1 MYFPVADIELS
12 PFIPPLVA
20 CVISFFTSMAGVSG
34 AFLLLPFQVSV
45 LGFTSPAV
53 SSTNH
58 LFNIVAIPSG
68 IYRFIKEGRMLWPLT
83 WLVVIGTL
91 PGVLAGVL
99 IRITYLPSPR
109 AFKLFV
115 GLVLLYI
122 GIKLC
127 LDIIKQKDCSS
138 NSQTG
143 KKGTPSKFTISDTR
157 LSLQSL
163 RYSFNGE
170 TYTVNTFSVICLSL
184 IVGLIGGIYGIGGGA
199 IIAPFFVTIYK
210 LPIHTVAGASLM
222 GTFFTSAIGVAFFQL
237 LATSPLAAT
246 QQIAPD
252 YKLGLLFGAGGVVGI
267 YLGARAQRFFPAK
280 TIKIILAAA
289 LLFTAGKY
297 ILFG

>member
-1 MYFPVADIELS
+1 MYFPVADLELS

-20 CVISFFTSMAGVSG
+20 CCISFFTSMAGVSG

-58 LFNIVAIPSG
+58 LFNVIAIPSG
-68 IYRFIKEGRMLWPLT
+68 IYRFIKEGRMVWPLT

-99 IRITYLPSPR
+99 IRITYLPSPK
-109 AFKLFV
+109 AFKIFV

-122 GIKLC
+122 GIKLV
-127 LDIIKQKDCSS
+127 LDVVQQRHSKQQETTNQQS
-138 NSQTG
+138 T
-143 KKGTPSKFTISDTR
+143 TTFAISDTR
-157 LSLQSL
+157 LTWKSL
-163 RYSFNGE
+163 YYNFEGH
-170 TYTVNTFSVICLSL
+170 TYQANTFSIISLSL

-199 IIAPFFVTIYK
+199 IIAPFFVTIFR

-222 GTFFTSAIGVAFFQL
+222 GTFITSAAGVVFFQIL
-237 LATSPLAAT
+237 SRSPLAGM

-252 YKLGLLFGAGGVVGI
+252 YRLGLLFGLGGAVGI
-267 YLGARAQRFFPAK
+267 YLGARAQRYFPARFIK
-280 TIKIILAAA
+280 TILAAG
-289 LLFTAGKY
+289 LLFTAIKY
-297 ILFG
+297 LLFS

>member
-45 LGFTSPAV
+45 LGFNSPAV

-58 LFNIVAIPSG
+58 LFNIIAIPGG

-91 PGVLAGVL
+91 PGVISGVL
-99 IRITYLPSPR
+99 IRIIYLPSPE
-109 AFKLFV
+109 AFKIFV

-127 LDIIKQKDCSS
+127 LDLLKKTPVVKKQK
-138 NSQTG
+138 
-143 KKGTPSKFTISDTR
+143 TPTEFTITNAR
-157 LSLQSL
+157 VNPKSLQ
-163 RYSFNGE
+163 YTFNGKD
-170 TYTVNTFSVICLSL
+170 YQVNTLSIIGLSL

-210 LPIHTVAGASLM
+210 LPVHTVAGASLM
-222 GTFFTSAIGVAFFQL
+222 GTFITSAIGVVVFQL
-237 LATSPLAAT
+237 LSTSSLAAT
-246 QQIAPD
+246 QHIAPD
-252 YKLGLLFGAGGVVGI
+252 YRLGILFGLGGVVGI

-280 TIKIILAAA
+280 IIKTILAAA
-289 LLFTAGKY
+289 LLFTAAKY
-297 ILFG
+297 ILFN

>member
-20 CVISFFTSMAGVSG
+20 CTISFFTSMAGVSG

-58 LFNIVAIPSG
+58 LFNIIAIPGG

-91 PGVLAGVL
+91 PGVIAGVL
-99 IRITYLPSPR
+99 IRIIYLPSPET
-109 AFKLFV
+109 FKIFV

-127 LDIIKQKDCSS
+127 LDLIRY
-138 NSQTG
+138 
-143 KKGTPSKFTISDTR
+143 KKPAEKAAATTEFTISNSR
-157 LSLQSL
+157 LSIHSLQ
-163 RYSFNGE
+163 YSFNGCN
-170 TYTVNTFSVICLSL
+170 YQVNTFSVICLSL

-199 IIAPFFVTIYK
+199 IIAPFFVTIYR

-222 GTFFTSAIGVAFFQL
+222 GTFITSAIGVLFFQYL
-237 LATSPLAAT
+237 STSPLAAT

-252 YKLGLLFGAGGVVGI
+252 YRLGLLFGLGGVIGI
-267 YLGARAQRFFPAK
+267 YLGARAQRYFPAK
-280 TIKIILAAA
+280 IIKTILAAT
-289 LLFTAGKY
+289 LLLTAMRY
-297 ILFG
+297 IFSS

>member
-34 AFLLLPFQVSV
+34 AFLLLPFQVSI
-45 LGFTSPAV
+45 LGFSSPAV

-58 LFNIVAIPSG
+58 LFNIVAIPAG
-68 IYRFIKEGRMLWPLT
+68 VYRFIKEGRMLWPLT
-83 WLVVIGTL
+83 LLVVIGTL
-91 PGVLAGVL
+91 PGVIAGVL
-99 IRITYLPSPR
+99 IRILYLPSPE
-109 AFKLFV
+109 AFKIFV

-127 LDIIKQKDCSS
+127 LDLIKQKKPDKASDNTKEFKIS
-138 NSQTG
+138 ESQL
-143 KKGTPSKFTISDTR
+143 SIH
-157 LSLQSL
+157 SLQ
-163 RYSFNGE
+163 YCFNGHA
-170 TYTVNTFSVICLSL
+170 YKINTLSVISLSL

-222 GTFFTSAIGVAFFQL
+222 GTFITSFIGVLFFQL
-237 LATSPLAAT
+237 LSFSSLAST

-252 YKLGLLFGAGGVVGI
+252 YRLGLLFGLGGIIGI
-267 YLGARAQRFFPAK
+267 YLGARAQRYFSAK
-280 TIKIILAAA
+280 IIKTILAAT
-289 LLFTAGKY
+289 LLFTAVKY
-297 ILFG
+297 IFFS

>member
-34 AFLLLPFQVSV
+34 AFLLLPFQVSF
-45 LGFTSPAV
+45 LGFNSPAV

-58 LFNIVAIPSG
+58 LYNIVAIPGG

-91 PGVLAGVL
+91 PGVIAGVL
-99 IRITYLPSPR
+99 IRILYLPSPE
-109 AFKLFV
+109 AFRIFV

-127 LDIIKQKDCSS
+127 IDLIKQEKP
-138 NSQTG
+138 NKAPPET
-143 KKGTPSKFTISDTR
+143 KAFKISRTQ
-157 LSLQSL
+157 LTLNSLQ
-163 RYSFNGE
+163 YHFNGE
-170 TYTVNTFSVICLSL
+170 AYEINTLSVISLSL

-199 IIAPFFVTIYK
+199 IIAPFFVTIFK

-222 GTFFTSAIGVAFFQL
+222 GTFITSFVGVLFFQCL
-237 LATSPLAAT
+237 SLSSLAPT

-252 YKLGLLFGAGGVVGI
+252 YRLGLLFGIGGIVGI
-267 YLGARAQRFFPAK
+267 YLGARAQRYFPAK
-280 TIKIILAAA
+280 TIKVILAAT
-289 LLFTAGKY
+289 LLFTATKY
-297 ILFG
+297 ILFP

>member
-1 MYFPVADIELS
+1 MYFPVADIEIS

-45 LGFTSPAV
+45 LGFDSPAV

-68 IYRFIKEGRMLWPLT
+68 IYRFIREGRMLWPLA
-83 WLVVIGTL
+83 WLVAIGTL

-109 AFKLFV
+109 TFKIFV

-127 LDIIKQKDCSS
+127 LDIVKQSAPKVTSA
-138 NSQTG
+138 G
-143 KKGTPSKFTISDTR
+143 KEGAPGKCHISKAR
-157 LSLQSL
+157 LNLQSL
-163 RYSFNGE
+163 QYSFAGE
-170 TYTVNTFSVICLSL
+170 TYRIGTFSVICLSL
-184 IVGLIGGIYGIGGGA
+184 IVGMIGGIYGIGGGA

-210 LPIHTVAGASLM
+210 LPIHTVAGASLF
-222 GTFFTSAIGVAFFQL
+222 GTFLTSATGVVFFQL
-237 LATSPLAAT
+237 LSGSSLAAS

-252 YKLGLLFGAGGVVGI
+252 YRLGLLFGLGGAVGI
-267 YLGARAQRFFPAK
+267 YLGARCQRFFPAK
-280 TIKIILAAA
+280 AIKTILAFA

>member
-34 AFLLLPFQVSV
+34 AFLLLPFQVSI
-45 LGFTSPAV
+45 LGFNSPAV

-58 LFNIVAIPSG
+58 LFNIIAIPGG

-91 PGVLAGVL
+91 PGVIAGVL
-99 IRITYLPSPR
+99 IRIIYLPSPE
-109 AFKLFV
+109 AFKIFV

-127 LDIIKQKDCSS
+127 LDLLKKAPAVKKQ
-138 NSQTG
+138 T
-143 KKGTPSKFTISDTR
+143 TPTEFTITNAR
-157 LSLQSL
+157 VNLKSLQ
-163 RYSFNGE
+163 YTFNGKD
-170 TYTVNTFSVICLSL
+170 YQINTMSVICLSL

-210 LPIHTVAGASLM
+210 LPVHTVAGASLM
-222 GTFFTSAIGVAFFQL
+222 GTFITSTIGVVVFQL
-237 LATSPLAAT
+237 LSLSSFTAT
-246 QQIAPD
+246 QNIAPD
-252 YKLGLLFGAGGVVGI
+252 YRLGILFGLGGIVGI

-280 TIKIILAAA
+280 IIKTILAAA
-289 LLFTAGKY
+289 LLFTSAKY
-297 ILFG
+297 ILFN

>member
-34 AFLLLPFQVSV
+34 AFLLLPFQVSI

-109 AFKLFV
+109 AFKFFV

-122 GIKLC
+122 GVKLC
-127 LDIIKQKDCSS
+127 LDIIKQKDSPQK
-138 NSQTG
+138 QTSR
-143 KKGTPSKFTISDTR
+143 KQDTTKEFTISNTR
-157 LSLQSL
+157 LNMQSLQ
-163 RYSFNGE
+163 YNFNGS
-170 TYTVNTFSVICLSL
+170 TYTVNTFSIICLSL

-222 GTFFTSAIGVAFFQL
+222 GTFFTSAIGVAFFQF
-237 LATSPLAAT
+237 LATSSIAAS

-267 YLGARAQRFFPAK
+267 YLGARMQRFFPARIIK
-280 TIKIILAAA
+280 TILAAA

-297 ILFG
+297 ILFQ